1 MTTTAPVR
9 TRRSGATHA
18 PARRQAPARPRVAA
32 VTPQQRRK
40 VVKRRPLS
48 IYLAGAIFIATLF
61 GVVAGQSVV
70 TQGQVQLARTQAQVQ
85 AAETLHRQAVLAVAR
100 LETPTKIA
108 SAATATLHLAQP
120 SSVVDL
126 PAVPLDQPLGPPR
139 ITPAPPGA
147 PAAVVLAPITPPG
160 PESRPQR

>member
-9 TRRSGATHA
+9 TRRSTATHA
-18 PARRQAPARPRVAA
+18 PARRQAPARPRI
-32 VTPQQRRK
+32 TPAPAKQRSK
-40 VVKRRPLS
+40 VIKRRPLT
-48 IYLAGAIFIATLF
+48 IYLAGGILVATLF
-61 GVVAGQSVV
+61 AVVSGQSIV

-108 SAATATLHLAQP
+108 NAATASLHLAQP

-147 PAAVVLAPITPPG
+147 PAAVVLAPITPPQPG
-160 PESRPQR
+160 STSQR